1 MRKYIILLCLLV
13 YSAFCSADA
22 ALPIAL
28 DNVDVNLHDKE
39 SIKRGAKFFSTV
51 CMACHTL
58 VYLRYNSLAKDTGVI
73 YERMP
78 IHVTQWPLG
87 VKPPDLSLEVSRRG
101 ADWVYTYLHS
111 FYVDPSRPTGTNNLL
126 VDKTAMPYI
135 ISAFQGRQEKIPDTQ
150 LGKMLYHNPHWY
162 DELQQTT
169 RGSMSQEQFDA
180 TVRDLV
186 NFLAYAS
193 TPYKVEQEWVG
204 IGVLTFLFILF
215 ILVYLLKQSY
225 WHDIKRSQHGSD

>member
-1 MRKYIILLCLLV
+1 MRRYVILLCLLF
-13 YSAFCSADA
+13 YSAFVYADA
-22 ALPIAL
+22 VMPIAL
-28 DNVDVNLHDKE
+28 DHVSVNLHDTE

-58 VYLRYNSLAKDTGVI
+58 VYLRYNKLAKDSGVV

-78 IHVTQWPLG
+78 IKVTQWPLG

-111 FYVDPSRPTGTNNLL
+111 FYVDPSRPTGANNLL
-126 VDKTAMPYI
+126 VDKTAMGYI
-135 ISAFQGRQEKIPDTQ
+135 IAAFQGRQQKIPNNQ
-150 LGKMLYHNPHWY
+150 LGNPLFHKPEWY
-162 DELQQTT
+162 DVLQQTS
-169 RGSMSQEQFDA
+169 RGSMTPEKFDE
-180 TVRDLV
+180 TVNDLV

-204 IGVLTFLFILF
+204 IGLLLFLFILF
-215 ILVYLLKQSY
+215 IMVYLLKQSY
-225 WHDIKRSQHGSD
+225 WHDIKRSGHDRH